1 MTERILGI
9 DLGTTNS
16 LAATV
21 FDDLGPEVISQ
32 AGESPIIP
40 SVLTRSEGHWIVGR
54 EALAGSLQ
62 DPSRTLYSIKRLMGR
77 SLDEISATERAQ
89 VPYHLTAG
97 ARGQVQ
103 VELDHQ
109 SFSPEE
115 LSAEILKAVK
125 RQAETVLGE
134 SVHKA
139 VITVPAYFDD
149 VQRQATRDAARLAGL
164 EVVRILNEPTA
175 AAIAYGLDER
185 KEGKIA
191 VYDLGGGTFDISLL
205 QLSGKIFKVVATNGD
220 TRLGGDDF
228 DQAIVQELSRR
239 IHQGHPSAELTTA
252 SARQVLRQAAEKIKM
267 ELSQSF
273 ETEYLISIP
282 GEPEAFAGAF
292 TTTELNPLLSP
303 VIDRTLQR
311 CQQALAQAGW
321 QAQELDEV
329 VLVGG
334 STVVPE
340 VRHRVQQFFGRPPQV
355 AIDPYKVVAIGAGIQ
370 GHLLAGGRRD
380 FLLLDVIPLALGIE
394 TVGGTFSKLITAN
407 TTVPTEAKELY
418 TTHVD
423 HQTAIE
429 INIYQ
434 GERELVRDCRGLGR
448 FRLRGIPPMKAGLPL
463 VEVTFRVDANGILT
477 VSALE
482 KRSQTTAAIEVVPF
496 HGLTQQE
503 IDALLESSYEHAI
516 EDFNARQLIEFR
528 QTAERVLKGIEEH
541 WKIAEQALGPEACA
555 AIQEQMARV
564 RQLMAGEQPQPLKDA
579 MDQLGNLTRPLADTV
594 MGQAVFRALQEE
606 TAESPAPHEP

>member
-1 MTERILGI
+1 MTERIVGI

-21 FDDLGPEVISQ
+21 FDQVGPEVIAEPGQ
-32 AGESPIIP
+32 TPIIP
-40 SVLTRSEGHWIVGR
+40 SVLTMHEGKWLVGQ
-54 EALAGSLQ
+54 EALIRSLQ
-62 DPSRTLYSIKRLMGR
+62 NPTQTLHSIKRLIGR
-77 SLDEISATERAQ
+77 SFEEIPAEEQAQ
-89 VPYHLTAG
+89 LPYQLRSG
-97 ARGQVQ
+97 ERGQVL
-103 VELDHQ
+103 VCLDEQ
-109 SFSPEE
+109 AFTPQEI
-115 LSAEILKAVK
+115 SAEILKAVK
-125 RQAETVLGE
+125 YRAEVILGE
-134 SVHKA
+134 TLQKA

-164 EVVRILNEPTA
+164 EAVRILNEPTA

-205 QLSGKIFKVVATNGD
+205 QLTGKIFKVVATNGD

-228 DQAIVQELSRR
+228 DQAIVGELTLRIQQEFTD
-239 IHQGHPSAELTTA
+239 AELR
-252 SARQVLRQAAEKIKM
+252 SPLARQVLRQTAETIKIG
-267 ELSQSF
+267 LSQSN
-273 ETEYLISIP
+273 EIEYTISIEDQSWSHQ
-282 GEPEAFAGAF
+282 GSF
-292 TTTELNPLLSP
+292 TTTELQPLLAP
-303 VIDRTLQR
+303 VIQRTLQR
-311 CQQALAQAGW
+311 CQQALDQAGW
-321 QAQELDEV
+321 KVEDLDEV

-340 VRHRVQQFFGRPPQV
+340 VRRQVQQFFGRTPQV
-355 AIDPYKVVAIGAGIQ
+355 AIDPYKVVALGAGIQ

-407 TTVPTEAKELY
+407 TTLPTEAKELY

-423 HQTAIE
+423 NQTAIE

-434 GERELVRDCRGLGR
+434 GERELVRDCRCLGR
-448 FRLRGIPPMKAGLPL
+448 FKLRGIPAMKAGLPL

-482 KRSQTTAAIEVVPF
+482 KRSQTDASIEVIPF

-503 IDALLESSYEHAI
+503 IDDLLEASYEHAI
-516 EDFNARQLIEFR
+516 EDFTARQLIEFR
-528 QTAERVLKGIEEH
+528 QTAERVLQGIEMH
-541 WKIAEQALGPEACA
+541 WTIAEKALAQIDCT
-555 AIQEQMARV
+555 AIRQQMEVV
-564 RQLMAGEQPQPLKDA
+564 RQQMEGQDPQVLKTE
-579 MDQLGNLTRPLADTV
+579 MDRLGDLTRSLADTV
-594 MGQAVFRALQEE
+594 VGQAVLSALQDQE
-606 TAESPAPHEP
+606 TTPV

>member
-1 MTERILGI
+1 MTERIVGI

-21 FDDLGPEVISQ
+21 FDQVGPEVIAEPGQ
-32 AGESPIIP
+32 TPIIP
-40 SVLTRSEGHWIVGR
+40 SVLTMREGKWLVGQ
-54 EALAGSLQ
+54 EALIRSLQ
-62 DPSRTLYSIKRLMGR
+62 NPTQTLHSIKRLIGR
-77 SLDEISATERAQ
+77 SLEEIPAEEQAQ
-89 VPYHLTAG
+89 LPYQLRSG
-97 ARGQVQ
+97 ERGQVL
-103 VELDHQ
+103 VCLDEQ
-109 SFSPEE
+109 AFTPQEI
-115 LSAEILKAVK
+115 SAEILKAVK
-125 RQAETVLGE
+125 YRAEAILGE
-134 SVHKA
+134 TLQKA

-164 EVVRILNEPTA
+164 EAVRILNEPTA

-205 QLSGKIFKVVATNGD
+205 QLTGKIFKVVATNGD

-228 DQAIVQELSRR
+228 DQAIVGELTLRIQQEFTD
-239 IHQGHPSAELTTA
+239 AELR
-252 SARQVLRQAAEKIKM
+252 SPLARQVLRQTAETIKIG
-267 ELSQSF
+267 LSQSN
-273 ETEYLISIP
+273 EIEYTISIEDQSWSHQ
-282 GEPEAFAGAF
+282 GSF
-292 TTTELNPLLSP
+292 TTTELQPLLAP
-303 VIDRTLQR
+303 VIQRTLQR
-311 CQQALAQAGW
+311 CQQALDQAGW
-321 QAQELDEV
+321 KVEDLDEV

-340 VRHRVQQFFGRPPQV
+340 VRRQVQQFFGRTPQV
-355 AIDPYKVVAIGAGIQ
+355 AIDPYKVVALGAGIQ

-407 TTVPTEAKELY
+407 TTLPTEAKELY

-423 HQTAIE
+423 NQTAIE

-434 GERELVRDCRGLGR
+434 GERELVRDCRCLGR
-448 FRLRGIPPMKAGLPL
+448 FKLRGIPAMKAGLPL

-482 KRSQTTAAIEVVPF
+482 KRSQTDASIEVIPF

-503 IDALLESSYEHAI
+503 IDDLLEASYEHAI
-516 EDFNARQLIEFR
+516 EDFTARQLIEFR
-528 QTAERVLKGIEEH
+528 QTAERVLQGIEMH
-541 WKIAEQALGPEACA
+541 WTIAEKALAQIDCT
-555 AIQEQMARV
+555 AIRQQMEVV
-564 RQLMAGEQPQPLKDA
+564 RQQMEGQDPQVLKTE
-579 MDQLGNLTRPLADTV
+579 MDRLGDLTRSLADTV
-594 MGQAVFRALQEE
+594 VGQAVLSALQDQE
-606 TAESPAPHEP
+606 TTPV

>member
-1 MTERILGI
+1 MTERIIGI

-21 FDDLGPEVISQ
+21 FDQAGPEVI
-32 AGESPIIP
+32 AEPGHTPIIP
-40 SVLTRSEGHWIVGR
+40 SVLTMREGKWLVGQ
-54 EALAGSLQ
+54 EALIRSLQ
-62 DPSRTLYSIKRLMGR
+62 NPTQTLHSIKRLMGR
-77 SLDEISATERAQ
+77 SLEEIPAEEQAQ
-89 VPYHLTAG
+89 LPYQLRSG
-97 ARGQVQ
+97 ERGQVL
-103 VELDHQ
+103 VCLDEQ
-109 SFSPEE
+109 AFTPQEI
-115 LSAEILKAVK
+115 SAEILKAVK
-125 RQAETVLGE
+125 YRAEAILGE
-134 SVHKA
+134 TLQKA

-164 EVVRILNEPTA
+164 EAVRILNEPTA

-205 QLSGKIFKVVATNGD
+205 QLTGKIFKVVATNGD

-228 DQAIVQELSRR
+228 DQAIVGELTLRIQQEFTD
-239 IHQGHPSAELTTA
+239 AELR
-252 SARQVLRQAAEKIKM
+252 SPLARQVLRQTAETIKIS
-267 ELSQSF
+267 LSQSN
-273 ETEYLISIP
+273 EIEYTISMKDQSWSHR
-282 GEPEAFAGAF
+282 GSF
-292 TTTELNPLLSP
+292 TTAELQPLLAP
-303 VIDRTLQR
+303 VIQRTLQR
-311 CQQALAQAGW
+311 CQQALDQAGW
-321 QAQELDEV
+321 KVEDLDEV

-340 VRHRVQQFFGRPPQV
+340 VRRQVQQFFGRTPQV
-355 AIDPYKVVAIGAGIQ
+355 AIDPYKVVALGAGIQ

-423 HQTAIE
+423 NQTAIE

-434 GERELVRDCRGLGR
+434 GERELVRDCRCLGR
-448 FRLRGIPPMKAGLPL
+448 FKLRGIPAMKAGLPL

-482 KRSQTTAAIEVVPF
+482 KRSQTDASIEVIPF

-503 IDALLESSYEHAI
+503 IDDLLEASYEHAI
-516 EDFNARQLIEFR
+516 EDFTARQLIEFR
-528 QTAERVLKGIEEH
+528 QTAERVLQGIEMH
-541 WKIAEQALGPEACA
+541 WTIAEKALAQKDRT
-555 AIQEQMARV
+555 AIRQQMEVV
-564 RQLMAGEQPQPLKDA
+564 RQRMEGQDPQVLKTE
-579 MDQLGNLTRPLADTV
+579 MDRLGDLTRSLADTV
-594 MGQAVFRALQEE
+594 MGQAVLSALQEQE
-606 TAESPAPHEP
+606 ATPV

>member
-1 MTERILGI
+1 MTERIVGI

-21 FDDLGPEVISQ
+21 FDQVGPEVIAEPGQ
-32 AGESPIIP
+32 TPIIP
-40 SVLTRSEGHWIVGR
+40 SVLTMHEGKWLVGQ
-54 EALAGSLQ
+54 EALIRSLQ
-62 DPSRTLYSIKRLMGR
+62 NPTQTLHSIKRLIGR
-77 SLDEISATERAQ
+77 SLEEIPAEEQAQ
-89 VPYHLTAG
+89 LPYQLRSG
-97 ARGQVQ
+97 ERGQVL
-103 VELDHQ
+103 VCLDEQ
-109 SFSPEE
+109 AFTPQEI
-115 LSAEILKAVK
+115 SAEILKAVK
-125 RQAETVLGE
+125 HRAEAILGE
-134 SVHKA
+134 TLQKA

-164 EVVRILNEPTA
+164 EAVRILNEPTA

-205 QLSGKIFKVVATNGD
+205 QLTGKIFKVVATNGD

-228 DQAIVQELSRR
+228 DQAIVGELTLRIQQEFTD
-239 IHQGHPSAELTTA
+239 AELR
-252 SARQVLRQAAEKIKM
+252 SPLARQVLRQTAETIKIG
-267 ELSQSF
+267 LSQSN
-273 ETEYLISIP
+273 EIEYTISIEDQSWSHQ
-282 GEPEAFAGAF
+282 GSF
-292 TTTELNPLLSP
+292 TTTKLQPLLAP
-303 VIDRTLQR
+303 VIQRTLQR
-311 CQQALAQAGW
+311 CQQALDQAGW
-321 QAQELDEV
+321 KVEDLDEV

-340 VRHRVQQFFGRPPQV
+340 VRRQVQQFFGRTPQV
-355 AIDPYKVVAIGAGIQ
+355 AIDPYKVVALGAGIQ

-407 TTVPTEAKELY
+407 TTLPTEAKELY

-423 HQTAIE
+423 NQTAIE

-434 GERELVRDCRGLGR
+434 GERELVRDCRCLGR
-448 FRLRGIPPMKAGLPL
+448 FKLRGIPAMKAGLPL

-482 KRSQTTAAIEVVPF
+482 KRSQTDASIEVIPF

-503 IDALLESSYEHAI
+503 IDDLLEASYEHAI
-516 EDFNARQLIEFR
+516 EDFTARQLIEFR
-528 QTAERVLKGIEEH
+528 QTAERVLQGIEMH
-541 WKIAEQALGPEACA
+541 WTIAEKALAQIDCT
-555 AIQEQMARV
+555 AIRQQMEVV
-564 RQLMAGEQPQPLKDA
+564 RQQMEGQDPQVLKTE
-579 MDQLGNLTRPLADTV
+579 MDRLGDLTRSLADTV
-594 MGQAVFRALQEE
+594 VGQAVLSALQDQE
-606 TAESPAPHEP
+606 TTPV

>member
-1 MTERILGI
+1 MTERIIGI

-21 FDDLGPEVISQ
+21 FDQVGPEVIAEPGQ
-32 AGESPIIP
+32 TPIIP
-40 SVLTRSEGHWIVGR
+40 SVLTMREGKWLVGQ
-54 EALAGSLQ
+54 EALIRSLQ
-62 DPSRTLYSIKRLMGR
+62 NPTQTLHSIKRLMGR
-77 SLDEISATERAQ
+77 SLEEIPAEEQAQ
-89 VPYHLTAG
+89 LPYQLRSG
-97 ARGQVQ
+97 ERGQVL
-103 VELDHQ
+103 VCLDEQ
-109 SFSPEE
+109 AFTPQEI
-115 LSAEILKAVK
+115 SAEILKAVK
-125 RQAETVLGE
+125 HRAEAILGE
-134 SVHKA
+134 TLQKA

-164 EVVRILNEPTA
+164 EAVRILNEPTA

-205 QLSGKIFKVVATNGD
+205 QLTGKIFKVVATNGD

-228 DQAIVQELSRR
+228 DQAIVGELTLRIQQEFTD
-239 IHQGHPSAELTTA
+239 AELR
-252 SARQVLRQAAEKIKM
+252 SPLARQVLRQTAETIKIG
-267 ELSQSF
+267 LSQSN
-273 ETEYLISIP
+273 EIKYTISIEDQSWSHQ
-282 GEPEAFAGAF
+282 GSF
-292 TTTELNPLLSP
+292 TTTKLQPLLAP
-303 VIDRTLQR
+303 VIQRTLQR
-311 CQQALAQAGW
+311 CQQALDQAGW
-321 QAQELDEV
+321 KVEDLDEV

-340 VRHRVQQFFGRPPQV
+340 VRRQVQQFFGRTPQV
-355 AIDPYKVVAIGAGIQ
+355 AIDPYKVVALGAGIQ

-423 HQTAIE
+423 NQTAIE

-434 GERELVRDCRGLGR
+434 GERELVRDCRCLGR
-448 FRLRGIPPMKAGLPL
+448 FKLRGIPAMKAGLPL

-482 KRSQTTAAIEVVPF
+482 KRSQTDASIEVIPF

-503 IDALLESSYEHAI
+503 IDDLLEASYEHAI
-516 EDFNARQLIEFR
+516 EDFTARQLIEFR
-528 QTAERVLKGIEEH
+528 QTAERVLQGIEMH
-541 WKIAEQALGPEACA
+541 WTIAVEALAQIDCT
-555 AIQEQMARV
+555 AIRQQMEVV
-564 RQLMAGEQPQPLKDA
+564 RQQMEGQDPQVLKTE
-579 MDQLGNLTRPLADTV
+579 MDRLGDLTRSLADTV
-594 MGQAVFRALQEE
+594 VGQAVLSALQDQE
-606 TAESPAPHEP
+606 TTPV

>member
-1 MTERILGI
+1 MTERIVGI

-21 FDDLGPEVISQ
+21 FDQVGPEVIAEPGQ
-32 AGESPIIP
+32 TPIIP
-40 SVLTRSEGHWIVGR
+40 SVLTMHEGKWLVGQ
-54 EALAGSLQ
+54 EALIRSLQ
-62 DPSRTLYSIKRLMGR
+62 NPTQTLHSIKRLIGR
-77 SLDEISATERAQ
+77 SLEEIPAEEQAQ
-89 VPYHLTAG
+89 LPYQLRSG
-97 ARGQVQ
+97 ERGQVL
-103 VELDHQ
+103 VCLDEQ
-109 SFSPEE
+109 AFTPQEI
-115 LSAEILKAVK
+115 SAEILKAVK
-125 RQAETVLGE
+125 HRAEAILGE
-134 SVHKA
+134 TLQKA

-164 EVVRILNEPTA
+164 EAVRILNEPTA

-205 QLSGKIFKVVATNGD
+205 QLTGKIFKVVATNGD

-228 DQAIVQELSRR
+228 DQAIVGELTLRIQQEFTD
-239 IHQGHPSAELTTA
+239 AELR
-252 SARQVLRQAAEKIKM
+252 SPLARQVLRQTAETIKIS
-267 ELSQSF
+267 LSQSN
-273 ETEYLISIP
+273 EIEYTISIEDQSWSHQ
-282 GEPEAFAGAF
+282 GSF
-292 TTTELNPLLSP
+292 TTTELQPLLAP
-303 VIDRTLQR
+303 VIQRTLQR
-311 CQQALAQAGW
+311 CQQALDQAGW
-321 QAQELDEV
+321 KVEDLDEV

-340 VRHRVQQFFGRPPQV
+340 VRRQVQQFFGRTPQV
-355 AIDPYKVVAIGAGIQ
+355 AIDPYKVVALGAGIQ

-407 TTVPTEAKELY
+407 TTLPTEAKELY

-423 HQTAIE
+423 NQTAIE

-434 GERELVRDCRGLGR
+434 GERELVRDCRCLGR
-448 FRLRGIPPMKAGLPL
+448 FKLRGIPAMKAGLPL

-482 KRSQTTAAIEVVPF
+482 KRSQTDASIEVIPF

-503 IDALLESSYEHAI
+503 IDDLLEASYEHAI
-516 EDFNARQLIEFR
+516 EDFTARQLIEFR
-528 QTAERVLKGIEEH
+528 QTAERVLQGIEMH
-541 WKIAEQALGPEACA
+541 WTIAEKALAQIDCT
-555 AIQEQMARV
+555 AIRQQMEVV
-564 RQLMAGEQPQPLKDA
+564 RQQMEGQDPQVLKTE
-579 MDQLGNLTRPLADTV
+579 MDRLGDLTRSLADTV
-594 MGQAVFRALQEE
+594 VGQAVLSALQDQE
-606 TAESPAPHEP
+606 TTPV

>member
-1 MTERILGI
+1 MTERIVGI

-21 FDDLGPEVISQ
+21 FDQVGPEVIAEPGQ
-32 AGESPIIP
+32 TPIIP
-40 SVLTRSEGHWIVGR
+40 SVLTMHEGKWLVGQ
-54 EALAGSLQ
+54 EALIRSLQ
-62 DPSRTLYSIKRLMGR
+62 NPTQTLHSIKRLIGR
-77 SLDEISATERAQ
+77 SLEEIPAEEQAQ
-89 VPYHLTAG
+89 LPYQLRSG
-97 ARGQVQ
+97 ERGQVL
-103 VELDHQ
+103 VCLDEQ
-109 SFSPEE
+109 AFTPQEI
-115 LSAEILKAVK
+115 SAEILKAVK
-125 RQAETVLGE
+125 YRAEVILGE
-134 SVHKA
+134 TLQKA

-164 EVVRILNEPTA
+164 EAVRILNEPTA

-205 QLSGKIFKVVATNGD
+205 QLTGKIFKVVATNGD

-228 DQAIVQELSRR
+228 DQAIVGELTLRIQQEFTD
-239 IHQGHPSAELTTA
+239 AELR
-252 SARQVLRQAAEKIKM
+252 SPLARQVLRQTAETIKIG
-267 ELSQSF
+267 LSQSN
-273 ETEYLISIP
+273 EIEYTISIEDQSWSHQ
-282 GEPEAFAGAF
+282 GSF
-292 TTTELNPLLSP
+292 TTTELQPLLAP
-303 VIDRTLQR
+303 VIQRTLQR
-311 CQQALAQAGW
+311 CQQALDQAGW
-321 QAQELDEV
+321 KVEDLDEV

-340 VRHRVQQFFGRPPQV
+340 VRRQVQQFFGRTPQV
-355 AIDPYKVVAIGAGIQ
+355 AIDPYKVVALGAGIQ

-423 HQTAIE
+423 NQTAIE

-434 GERELVRDCRGLGR
+434 GERELVRDCRCLGR
-448 FRLRGIPPMKAGLPL
+448 FKLRGIPAMKAGLPL

-482 KRSQTTAAIEVVPF
+482 KRSQTDASIEVIPF

-503 IDALLESSYEHAI
+503 IDDLLEASYEHAI
-516 EDFNARQLIEFR
+516 EDFTARQLIEFR
-528 QTAERVLKGIEEH
+528 QTAERVLQGIEMH
-541 WKIAEQALGPEACA
+541 WTIAEKALAQIDCT
-555 AIQEQMARV
+555 AIRQQMEVV
-564 RQLMAGEQPQPLKDA
+564 RQQMEGQDPQVLKTE
-579 MDQLGNLTRPLADTV
+579 MDRLGDLTRSLADTV
-594 MGQAVFRALQEE
+594 VGQAVLSALQDQE
-606 TAESPAPHEP
+606 TTPV

>member
-1 MTERILGI
+1 MTERIIGI

-21 FDDLGPEVISQ
+21 FDQVGPEVITEPGQ
-32 AGESPIIP
+32 TPIIP
-40 SVLTRSEGHWIVGR
+40 SVLTMREGKWLVGQ
-54 EALAGSLQ
+54 EALIRSLQ
-62 DPSRTLYSIKRLMGR
+62 NPTQTLHSIKRLMGR
-77 SLDEISATERAQ
+77 SLEEIPAEEQAQ
-89 VPYHLTAG
+89 LPYQLRSG
-97 ARGQVQ
+97 ERGQVL
-103 VELDHQ
+103 VCLDEQ
-109 SFSPEE
+109 AFTPQEI
-115 LSAEILKAVK
+115 SAEILKAVK
-125 RQAETVLGE
+125 HRAEAILGE
-134 SVHKA
+134 TLQKA

-164 EVVRILNEPTA
+164 EAVRILNEPTA

-185 KEGKIA
+185 KDGKIA

-205 QLSGKIFKVVATNGD
+205 QLTGKIFKVVATNGD

-228 DQAIVQELSRR
+228 DQAIVGELTLR
-239 IHQGHPSAELTTA
+239 IQHEFSDAELR
-252 SARQVLRQAAEKIKM
+252 SPLARQVLRQTAETIKIG
-267 ELSQSF
+267 LSQSN
-273 ETEYLISIP
+273 EIEYTISIEDQSWSHQ
-282 GEPEAFAGAF
+282 GSF
-292 TTTELNPLLSP
+292 TTTELQPLLAP
-303 VIDRTLQR
+303 VIQRTLQR
-311 CQQALAQAGW
+311 CQQALDQAGW
-321 QAQELDEV
+321 KIEDLDEV

-340 VRHRVQQFFGRPPQV
+340 VRRQVQQFFGRAPQV
-355 AIDPYKVVAIGAGIQ
+355 AIDPYKVVALGAGIQ

-423 HQTAIE
+423 NQTAIE

-434 GERELVRDCRGLGR
+434 GERELVRDCRCLGR
-448 FRLRGIPPMKAGLPL
+448 FKLRGIPAMKAGLPL

-482 KRSQTTAAIEVVPF
+482 KRSQTDASIEVIPF

-503 IDALLESSYEHAI
+503 IDDLLEASYEHAI
-516 EDFNARQLIEFR
+516 EDFTARQLIEFR
-528 QTAERVLKGIEEH
+528 QTAERVLQGIEMH
-541 WKIAEQALGPEACA
+541 WTIAEKALAQKDCT
-555 AIQEQMARV
+555 AIRQQMEVV
-564 RQLMAGEQPQPLKDA
+564 RQRMEGQDPQVLKSE
-579 MDQLGNLTRPLADTV
+579 MDRLGDLTRSLADTV
-594 MGQAVFRALQEE
+594 MGQAVLSALQEQE
-606 TAESPAPHEP
+606 TTPV

>member
-1 MTERILGI
+1 MTERIIGI

-21 FDDLGPEVISQ
+21 FDQAGPEVIAEPGQ
-32 AGESPIIP
+32 TPIIP
-40 SVLTRSEGHWIVGR
+40 SVLTMREGKWLVGQ
-54 EALAGSLQ
+54 EALIRSLQ
-62 DPSRTLYSIKRLMGR
+62 NPTQTLHSIKRLMGR
-77 SLDEISATERAQ
+77 SLEEIPAEEQAQ
-89 VPYHLTAG
+89 LPYQLRSG
-97 ARGQVQ
+97 ERGQVL
-103 VELDHQ
+103 VCLDEQ
-109 SFSPEE
+109 AFTPQEI
-115 LSAEILKAVK
+115 SAEILKAVK
-125 RQAETVLGE
+125 HRAEAILGE
-134 SVHKA
+134 TLQKA

-164 EVVRILNEPTA
+164 EAVRILNEPTA

-205 QLSGKIFKVVATNGD
+205 QLTGKIFKVVATNGD

-228 DQAIVQELSRR
+228 DQAIVGELTLRIQQEFTD
-239 IHQGHPSAELTTA
+239 AELR
-252 SARQVLRQAAEKIKM
+252 SPLARQVLRQTAETIKIG
-267 ELSQSF
+267 LSQSN
-273 ETEYLISIP
+273 EIEYTISIKDQSWSHQ
-282 GEPEAFAGAF
+282 GSF
-292 TTTELNPLLSP
+292 TTTKLQPLLAP
-303 VIDRTLQR
+303 VIQRTLQR
-311 CQQALAQAGW
+311 CQQALDQAGW
-321 QAQELDEV
+321 KVEDLDEV

-340 VRHRVQQFFGRPPQV
+340 VRRQVQQFFGRTPQV
-355 AIDPYKVVAIGAGIQ
+355 AIDPYKVVALGAGIQ

-423 HQTAIE
+423 NQTAIE

-434 GERELVRDCRGLGR
+434 GERELVRDCRCLGR
-448 FRLRGIPPMKAGLPL
+448 FKLRGIPAMKAGLPL

-482 KRSQTTAAIEVVPF
+482 KRSQTDASIEVIPF

-503 IDALLESSYEHAI
+503 IDDLLEASYEHAI
-516 EDFNARQLIEFR
+516 EDFTARQLIEFR
-528 QTAERVLKGIEEH
+528 QTAERVLQGIEMY
-541 WKIAEQALGPEACA
+541 WTVAEKALPPTDCT
-555 AIQEQMARV
+555 AIRQQMEVV
-564 RQLMAGEQPQPLKDA
+564 RQRMEGQDPQVLKSE
-579 MDQLGNLTRPLADTV
+579 MDRLGDLTRSLADTV
-594 MGQAVFRALQEE
+594 MGQAVLSALQEQE
-606 TAESPAPHEP
+606 TTPV

>member
-1 MTERILGI
+1 MTERIIGI

-21 FDDLGPEVISQ
+21 FDQAGPEVIAEPGQ
-32 AGESPIIP
+32 TPIIP
-40 SVLTRSEGHWIVGR
+40 SVLTMREGKWLVGQ
-54 EALAGSLQ
+54 EALIRSLQ
-62 DPSRTLYSIKRLMGR
+62 NPTQTLHSIKRLMGR
-77 SLDEISATERAQ
+77 SLEEIPAEEQAQ
-89 VPYHLTAG
+89 LPYQLRSG
-97 ARGQVQ
+97 ERGQVL
-103 VELDHQ
+103 VCLDEQ
-109 SFSPEE
+109 AFTPQEI
-115 LSAEILKAVK
+115 SAEILKAVK
-125 RQAETVLGE
+125 HRAEAILGE
-134 SVHKA
+134 TLQKA

-164 EVVRILNEPTA
+164 EAVRILNEPTA

-205 QLSGKIFKVVATNGD
+205 QLTGKIFKVVATNGD

-228 DQAIVQELSRR
+228 DQAIVDELTLRIQQEFTD
-239 IHQGHPSAELTTA
+239 AELR
-252 SARQVLRQAAEKIKM
+252 SPLARQVLRQTAETIKIG
-267 ELSQSF
+267 LSQSN
-273 ETEYLISIP
+273 EIEYTISIEDQSWSHQ
-282 GEPEAFAGAF
+282 GSF
-292 TTTELNPLLSP
+292 TTTKLQPLLAP
-303 VIDRTLQR
+303 VIQRTLQR
-311 CQQALAQAGW
+311 CQQALDQAGW
-321 QAQELDEV
+321 KVEDLDEV

-340 VRHRVQQFFGRPPQV
+340 VRRQVQQFFGRTPQV
-355 AIDPYKVVAIGAGIQ
+355 AIDPYKVVALGAGIQ

-423 HQTAIE
+423 NQTAIE

-434 GERELVRDCRGLGR
+434 GERELVRDCRCLGR
-448 FRLRGIPPMKAGLPL
+448 FKLRGIPAMKAGLPL

-482 KRSQTTAAIEVVPF
+482 KRSQTDASIEVIPF

-503 IDALLESSYEHAI
+503 IDDLLEASYEHAI
-516 EDFNARQLIEFR
+516 EDFTARQLIEFR
-528 QTAERVLKGIEEH
+528 QTAERVLQGIEMH
-541 WKIAEQALGPEACA
+541 WTIAEKALAQKDRT
-555 AIQEQMARV
+555 AIRQQMEVV
-564 RQLMAGEQPQPLKDA
+564 RQRMEGQDPQVLKSE
-579 MDQLGNLTRPLADTV
+579 MDRLGDLTRSLADTV
-594 MGQAVFRALQEE
+594 MGQAVLSALQEQE
-606 TAESPAPHEP
+606 ATPV

>member
-1 MTERILGI
+1 MTERIIGI

-21 FDDLGPEVISQ
+21 FDQAGPEVIAEPGQ
-32 AGESPIIP
+32 TPIIP
-40 SVLTRSEGHWIVGR
+40 SVLTMREGKWLVGQ
-54 EALAGSLQ
+54 EALIRSLQ
-62 DPSRTLYSIKRLMGR
+62 NPTQTLHSIKRLMGR
-77 SLDEISATERAQ
+77 SLEEIPAEEQAQ
-89 VPYHLTAG
+89 LPYQLRSG
-97 ARGQVQ
+97 ERGQVL
-103 VELDHQ
+103 VCLDEQ
-109 SFSPEE
+109 AFTPQEI
-115 LSAEILKAVK
+115 SAEILKAVK
-125 RQAETVLGE
+125 HRAEAILGE
-134 SVHKA
+134 TLQKA

-164 EVVRILNEPTA
+164 EAVRILNEPTA

-205 QLSGKIFKVVATNGD
+205 QLTGKIFKVVATNGD

-228 DQAIVQELSRR
+228 DQAIVGELTLRIQQEFTD
-239 IHQGHPSAELTTA
+239 AELR
-252 SARQVLRQAAEKIKM
+252 SPLARQVLRQTAETIKIG
-267 ELSQSF
+267 LSQSN
-273 ETEYLISIP
+273 EIEYTISIKDQSWSHQ
-282 GEPEAFAGAF
+282 GSF
-292 TTTELNPLLSP
+292 TTTKLQPLLAP
-303 VIDRTLQR
+303 VIQRTLQR
-311 CQQALAQAGW
+311 CQQALDQAGW
-321 QAQELDEV
+321 KVKDLDEV

-340 VRHRVQQFFGRPPQV
+340 VRRQVQQFFGRAPQV
-355 AIDPYKVVAIGAGIQ
+355 AIDPYKVVALGAGIQ

-423 HQTAIE
+423 NQTAIE

-434 GERELVRDCRGLGR
+434 GERELVRDCRCLGR
-448 FRLRGIPPMKAGLPL
+448 FKLRGIPAMKAGLPL

-482 KRSQTTAAIEVVPF
+482 KRSQTDASIEVIPF

-503 IDALLESSYEHAI
+503 IDDLLEASYEHAI
-516 EDFNARQLIEFR
+516 EDFTARQLIEFR
-528 QTAERVLKGIEEH
+528 QTAERVLQGIEMH
-541 WKIAEQALGPEACA
+541 WAIAEKALPPTDCT
-555 AIQEQMARV
+555 AIRQQMEVV
-564 RQLMAGEQPQPLKDA
+564 RQQMEGQDPQVLKSE
-579 MDQLGNLTRPLADTV
+579 MDRLGDLTRSLADTV
-594 MGQAVFRALQEE
+594 MGQAVLSALQDQE
-606 TAESPAPHEP
+606 TTPV

>member
-1 MTERILGI
+1 MTERIVGI

-21 FDDLGPEVISQ
+21 FDQVGPEVIAEPGQ
-32 AGESPIIP
+32 TPIIP
-40 SVLTRSEGHWIVGR
+40 SVLTMHEGKWLVGQ
-54 EALAGSLQ
+54 EALIRSLQ
-62 DPSRTLYSIKRLMGR
+62 NPTQTLHSIKRLIGR
-77 SLDEISATERAQ
+77 SLEEIPAEEQAQ
-89 VPYHLTAG
+89 LPYQLRSG
-97 ARGQVQ
+97 ERGQVL
-103 VELDHQ
+103 VCLDEQ
-109 SFSPEE
+109 AFTPQEI
-115 LSAEILKAVK
+115 SAEILKAVK
-125 RQAETVLGE
+125 HRAEAILGE
-134 SVHKA
+134 TLQKA

-164 EVVRILNEPTA
+164 EAVRILNEPTA

-205 QLSGKIFKVVATNGD
+205 QLTGKIFKVVATNGD

-228 DQAIVQELSRR
+228 DQAIVGELTLRIQQEFTD
-239 IHQGHPSAELTTA
+239 AELR
-252 SARQVLRQAAEKIKM
+252 SPLARQVLRQTAETIKIS
-267 ELSQSF
+267 LSQSN
-273 ETEYLISIP
+273 EIEYTVSMKDQSWSHQ
-282 GEPEAFAGAF
+282 GSF
-292 TTTELNPLLSP
+292 TTTELQPLLAP
-303 VIDRTLQR
+303 VIQRTLQR
-311 CQQALAQAGW
+311 CQQALDQAGW
-321 QAQELDEV
+321 KVEDLDEV

-340 VRHRVQQFFGRPPQV
+340 VRRQVQQFFGRTPQV
-355 AIDPYKVVAIGAGIQ
+355 AIDPYKVVALGAGIQ

-407 TTVPTEAKELY
+407 TTLPTEAKELY

-423 HQTAIE
+423 NQTAIE

-434 GERELVRDCRGLGR
+434 GERELVRDCRCLGR
-448 FRLRGIPPMKAGLPL
+448 FKLRGIPAMKAGLPL

-482 KRSQTTAAIEVVPF
+482 KRSQTDASIEVIPF

-503 IDALLESSYEHAI
+503 IDDLLEASYEHAI
-516 EDFNARQLIEFR
+516 EDFTARQLIEFR
-528 QTAERVLKGIEEH
+528 QTAERVLQGIEMH
-541 WKIAEQALGPEACA
+541 WTIAEKALAQIDCT
-555 AIQEQMARV
+555 AIRQQMEVV
-564 RQLMAGEQPQPLKDA
+564 RQQMEGQDPQVLKTE
-579 MDQLGNLTRPLADTV
+579 MDRLGDLTRSLADTV
-594 MGQAVFRALQEE
+594 VGQAVLSALQDQE
-606 TAESPAPHEP
+606 TTPV

>member
-1 MTERILGI
+1 MTERIIGI

-21 FDDLGPEVISQ
+21 FDQVGPEVIAEPGQ
-32 AGESPIIP
+32 TPIIP
-40 SVLTRSEGHWIVGR
+40 SVLTMREGKWLVGQ
-54 EALAGSLQ
+54 EALIRSLQ
-62 DPSRTLYSIKRLMGR
+62 NPTQTLHSIKRLMGR
-77 SLDEISATERAQ
+77 SLEEIPAEEQAQ
-89 VPYHLTAG
+89 LPYQLRSG
-97 ARGQVQ
+97 ERGQVL
-103 VELDHQ
+103 VCLDEQ
-109 SFSPEE
+109 AFTPQEI
-115 LSAEILKAVK
+115 SAEILKAVK
-125 RQAETVLGE
+125 HRAEAILGE
-134 SVHKA
+134 TLQKA

-164 EVVRILNEPTA
+164 EAVRILNEPTA

-205 QLSGKIFKVVATNGD
+205 QLTGKIFKVVATNGD

-228 DQAIVQELSRR
+228 DQAIVGELTLRIQQEFTD
-239 IHQGHPSAELTTA
+239 AELR
-252 SARQVLRQAAEKIKM
+252 SPLARQVLRQTAETIKIS
-267 ELSQSF
+267 LSQSN
-273 ETEYLISIP
+273 EIEYTISIEDQSWSHQ
-282 GEPEAFAGAF
+282 GSF
-292 TTTELNPLLSP
+292 TTTELQPLLAP
-303 VIDRTLQR
+303 VIQRTLQR
-311 CQQALAQAGW
+311 CQQALDQAGW
-321 QAQELDEV
+321 KVEDLDEV

-340 VRHRVQQFFGRPPQV
+340 VRRQVQQFFGRAPQV
-355 AIDPYKVVAIGAGIQ
+355 AIDPYKVVALGAGIQ

-423 HQTAIE
+423 NQTAIE

-434 GERELVRDCRGLGR
+434 GERELVRDCRCLGR
-448 FRLRGIPPMKAGLPL
+448 FKLRGIPAMKAGLPL

-482 KRSQTTAAIEVVPF
+482 KRSQTDASIEVIPF

-503 IDALLESSYEHAI
+503 IDDLLEASYEHAI
-516 EDFNARQLIEFR
+516 EDFTARQLIEFR
-528 QTAERVLKGIEEH
+528 QTAERVLQGIEMH
-541 WKIAEQALGPEACA
+541 WTIAEKALAQIDCT
-555 AIQEQMARV
+555 AIRQQMEVV
-564 RQLMAGEQPQPLKDA
+564 RQQMEGQDPQVLKTE
-579 MDQLGNLTRPLADTV
+579 MDRLGDLTRSLADTV
-594 MGQAVFRALQEE
+594 MGQAVLSALQEQE
-606 TAESPAPHEP
+606 ATPV

>member
-1 MTERILGI
+1 MTERIIGI

-21 FDDLGPEVISQ
+21 FDQVGPEVITEPGQ
-32 AGESPIIP
+32 TPIIP
-40 SVLTRSEGHWIVGR
+40 SVLTMREGKWLVGQ
-54 EALAGSLQ
+54 EALIRSLQ
-62 DPSRTLYSIKRLMGR
+62 NPTQTLYSIKRLMGR
-77 SLDEISATERAQ
+77 SLEEIPVEEQAQ
-89 VPYHLTAG
+89 LPYQLRSG
-97 ARGQVQ
+97 ERGQVL
-103 VELDHQ
+103 VCLDEQ
-109 SFSPEE
+109 AFTPQEI
-115 LSAEILKAVK
+115 SAEILKAVK
-125 RQAETVLGE
+125 YRAEAILGE
-134 SVHKA
+134 NLQKA

-164 EVVRILNEPTA
+164 EAVRILNEPTA

-185 KEGKIA
+185 KDGKIA

-205 QLSGKIFKVVATNGD
+205 QLTGKIFKVIATNGD

-228 DQAIVQELSRR
+228 DQAIVGELTLRILQEFTD
-239 IHQGHPSAELTTA
+239 AELH
-252 SARQVLRQAAEKIKM
+252 SPLARQILRQTAETIKIS
-267 ELSQSF
+267 LSQSN
-273 ETEYLISIP
+273 EIEYAISIEDQSWSHQ
-282 GEPEAFAGAF
+282 GSF
-292 TTTELNPLLSP
+292 TTIELKPLLAP
-303 VIDRTLQR
+303 VIQRTLQR
-311 CQQALAQAGW
+311 CQQALDQAGW
-321 QAQELDEV
+321 KVEGLDEV

-340 VRHRVQQFFGRPPQV
+340 VRRQVQQFFGRAPQV
-355 AIDPYKVVAIGAGIQ
+355 AIDPYKVVALGAGIQ

-423 HQTAIE
+423 NQTAIE

-434 GERELVRDCRGLGR
+434 GERELVHDCRCLGC
-448 FRLRGIPPMKAGLPL
+448 FKLRGIPAMKAGLPL

-482 KRSQTTAAIEVVPF
+482 KRSQTDASIEVIPF

-503 IDALLESSYEHAI
+503 IDDLLEASYDHAV
-516 EDFNARQLIEFR
+516 EDFTARQLIEFR
-528 QTAERVLKGIEEH
+528 QTAERVLQGIEMH
-541 WKIAEQALGPEACA
+541 WTIAEKALAQTDCT
-555 AIQEQMARV
+555 AIRQQMEVV
-564 RQLMAGEQPQPLKDA
+564 RQRMEGQDPQVLKSE
-579 MDQLGNLTRPLADTV
+579 MDRLGDLTRSLADTV
-594 MGQAVFRALQEE
+594 MGQAVLSALQEKE
-606 TAESPAPHEP
+606 TTPV

>member
-1 MTERILGI
+1 MTERIIGI

-21 FDDLGPEVISQ
+21 FDQVGPEVIAEPGQ
-32 AGESPIIP
+32 TPIIP
-40 SVLTRSEGHWIVGR
+40 SVLTMREGKWLVGQ
-54 EALAGSLQ
+54 EALIRSLQ
-62 DPSRTLYSIKRLMGR
+62 NPTQTLHSIKRLIGR
-77 SLDEISATERAQ
+77 SLEEIPAEEQAQ
-89 VPYHLTAG
+89 LPYQLRSG
-97 ARGQVQ
+97 ERGQVL
-103 VELDHQ
+103 VCLDEQ
-109 SFSPEE
+109 AFTPQEI
-115 LSAEILKAVK
+115 SAEILKAVK
-125 RQAETVLGE
+125 YRAEAILGE
-134 SVHKA
+134 TLQKA

-164 EVVRILNEPTA
+164 EAVRILNEPTA

-205 QLSGKIFKVVATNGD
+205 QLTGKIFKVVATNGD

-228 DQAIVQELSRR
+228 DQAIVGELTLRIQQEFTD
-239 IHQGHPSAELTTA
+239 AELR
-252 SARQVLRQAAEKIKM
+252 SPLARQVLRQTAETIKIG
-267 ELSQSF
+267 LSQSN
-273 ETEYLISIP
+273 EIEYTISIEDQSWSHQ
-282 GEPEAFAGAF
+282 GSF
-292 TTTELNPLLSP
+292 TTTELQPLLAP
-303 VIDRTLQR
+303 VIQRTLQR
-311 CQQALAQAGW
+311 CQQALDQAGW
-321 QAQELDEV
+321 KVEDLDEV

-340 VRHRVQQFFGRPPQV
+340 VRRQVQQFFGRTPQV
-355 AIDPYKVVAIGAGIQ
+355 AIDPYKVVALGAGIQ

-423 HQTAIE
+423 NQTAIE

-434 GERELVRDCRGLGR
+434 GERELVRDCRCLGR
-448 FRLRGIPPMKAGLPL
+448 FKLRGIPAMKAGLPL

-482 KRSQTTAAIEVVPF
+482 KRSQTDASIEVIPF

-503 IDALLESSYEHAI
+503 IDDLLEASYEHAI
-516 EDFNARQLIEFR
+516 EDFTARQLIEFR
-528 QTAERVLKGIEEH
+528 QTAERVLQGIEMH
-541 WKIAEQALGPEACA
+541 WTIAEKALAQIDCT
-555 AIQEQMARV
+555 AIRQQMEVV
-564 RQLMAGEQPQPLKDA
+564 RQQMEGQDPQVLKTE
-579 MDQLGNLTRPLADTV
+579 MDRLGDLTRSLADTV
-594 MGQAVFRALQEE
+594 VGQAVLSALQDQE
-606 TAESPAPHEP
+606 TTPV

>member
-1 MTERILGI
+1 MTERIIGI

-21 FDDLGPEVISQ
+21 FDQAGPEVIAEPGQ
-32 AGESPIIP
+32 TPIIP
-40 SVLTRSEGHWIVGR
+40 SVLTMREGKWLVGQ
-54 EALAGSLQ
+54 EALIRSLQ
-62 DPSRTLYSIKRLMGR
+62 NPTQTLHSIKRLIGR
-77 SLDEISATERAQ
+77 SLEEIPAEEQAQ
-89 VPYHLTAG
+89 LPYQLRSG
-97 ARGQVQ
+97 ERGQVL
-103 VELDHQ
+103 VCLDEQ
-109 SFSPEE
+109 AFTPQEI
-115 LSAEILKAVK
+115 SAEILKAVK
-125 RQAETVLGE
+125 YRAEAILGE
-134 SVHKA
+134 TLQKA

-164 EVVRILNEPTA
+164 EAVRILNEPTA

-205 QLSGKIFKVVATNGD
+205 QLTGKIFKVVATNGD

-228 DQAIVQELSRR
+228 DQAIVGELTLRIQQEFTD
-239 IHQGHPSAELTTA
+239 AELR
-252 SARQVLRQAAEKIKM
+252 SPLARQVLRQTAETIKIG
-267 ELSQSF
+267 LSQSN
-273 ETEYLISIP
+273 EIEYTISIEDQSWSHQ
-282 GEPEAFAGAF
+282 GSF
-292 TTTELNPLLSP
+292 TTTELQPLLAP
-303 VIDRTLQR
+303 VIQRTLQR
-311 CQQALAQAGW
+311 CQQALDQAGW
-321 QAQELDEV
+321 KVEDLDEV

-340 VRHRVQQFFGRPPQV
+340 VRRQVQQFFGRTPQV
-355 AIDPYKVVAIGAGIQ
+355 AIDPYKVVALGAGIQ

-407 TTVPTEAKELY
+407 TTLPTEAKELY

-423 HQTAIE
+423 NQTAIE

-434 GERELVRDCRGLGR
+434 GERELVRDCRCLGR
-448 FRLRGIPPMKAGLPL
+448 FKLRGIPAMKAGLPL

-482 KRSQTTAAIEVVPF
+482 KRSQTDASIEVIPF

-503 IDALLESSYEHAI
+503 IDDLLEASYEHAI
-516 EDFNARQLIEFR
+516 EDFTARQLIEFR
-528 QTAERVLKGIEEH
+528 QTAERVLQGIEMH
-541 WKIAEQALGPEACA
+541 WTIAEKALAQIDCT
-555 AIQEQMARV
+555 AIRQQMEVV
-564 RQLMAGEQPQPLKDA
+564 RQQMEGQDPQVLKTE
-579 MDQLGNLTRPLADTV
+579 MDRLGDLTRSLADTV
-594 MGQAVFRALQEE
+594 VGQAVLSALQDQE
-606 TAESPAPHEP
+606 TTPV

>member
-1 MTERILGI
+1 MTERIVGI

-21 FDDLGPEVISQ
+21 FDQVGPEVIAEPGQ
-32 AGESPIIP
+32 TPIIP
-40 SVLTRSEGHWIVGR
+40 SVLTMHEGKWLVGQ
-54 EALAGSLQ
+54 EALIRSLQ
-62 DPSRTLYSIKRLMGR
+62 NPTQTLHSIKRLIGR
-77 SLDEISATERAQ
+77 SLEEIPAEEQAQ
-89 VPYHLTAG
+89 LPYQLRSG
-97 ARGQVQ
+97 ERGQVL
-103 VELDHQ
+103 VCLDEQ
-109 SFSPEE
+109 AFTPQEI
-115 LSAEILKAVK
+115 SAEILKAVK
-125 RQAETVLGE
+125 YRAEAILGE
-134 SVHKA
+134 TLQKA

-164 EVVRILNEPTA
+164 EAVRILNEPTA

-205 QLSGKIFKVVATNGD
+205 QLTGKIFKVVATNGD

-228 DQAIVQELSRR
+228 DQAIVGELTLRIQQEFTD
-239 IHQGHPSAELTTA
+239 AELR
-252 SARQVLRQAAEKIKM
+252 SPLARQVLRQTAETIKIG
-267 ELSQSF
+267 LSQSN
-273 ETEYLISIP
+273 EIEYTISIEDQSWSHQ
-282 GEPEAFAGAF
+282 GSF
-292 TTTELNPLLSP
+292 TTTELQPLLAP
-303 VIDRTLQR
+303 VIQRTLQR
-311 CQQALAQAGW
+311 CQQALDQAGW
-321 QAQELDEV
+321 KVEDLDEV

-340 VRHRVQQFFGRPPQV
+340 VRRQVQQFFGRTPQV
-355 AIDPYKVVAIGAGIQ
+355 AIDPYKVVALGAGIQ

-407 TTVPTEAKELY
+407 TTLPTEAKELY

-423 HQTAIE
+423 NQTAIE

-434 GERELVRDCRGLGR
+434 GERELVRDCRCLGR
-448 FRLRGIPPMKAGLPL
+448 FKLRGIPAMKAGLPL

-482 KRSQTTAAIEVVPF
+482 KRSQTDASIEVIPF

-503 IDALLESSYEHAI
+503 IDDLLEASYEHAI
-516 EDFNARQLIEFR
+516 EDFTARQLIEFR
-528 QTAERVLKGIEEH
+528 QTAERVLQGIEMH
-541 WKIAEQALGPEACA
+541 WTIAEKALAQIDCT
-555 AIQEQMARV
+555 AIRQQMEVV
-564 RQLMAGEQPQPLKDA
+564 RQQMEGQDPQVLKTE
-579 MDQLGNLTRPLADTV
+579 MDRLGDLTRSLADTV
-594 MGQAVFRALQEE
+594 VGQAVLSALQDQE
-606 TAESPAPHEP
+606 TTPV

>member
-1 MTERILGI
+1 MTERIVGI

-21 FDDLGPEVISQ
+21 FDQVGPEVIAEPGQ
-32 AGESPIIP
+32 TPIIP
-40 SVLTRSEGHWIVGR
+40 SVLTMHEGKWLVGQ
-54 EALAGSLQ
+54 EALIRSLQ
-62 DPSRTLYSIKRLMGR
+62 NPTQTLHSIKRLIGR
-77 SLDEISATERAQ
+77 SLEEIPAEEQAQ
-89 VPYHLTAG
+89 LPYQLRSG
-97 ARGQVQ
+97 ERGQVL
-103 VELDHQ
+103 VCLDEQ
-109 SFSPEE
+109 AFTPQEI
-115 LSAEILKAVK
+115 SAEILKAVK
-125 RQAETVLGE
+125 YRAEVILGE
-134 SVHKA
+134 TLQKA

-164 EVVRILNEPTA
+164 EAVRILNEPTA

-205 QLSGKIFKVVATNGD
+205 QLTGKIFKVVATNGD

-228 DQAIVQELSRR
+228 DQAIVGELTLRIQQEFTD
-239 IHQGHPSAELTTA
+239 AELR
-252 SARQVLRQAAEKIKM
+252 SPLARQVLRQTAETIKIG
-267 ELSQSF
+267 LSQSN
-273 ETEYLISIP
+273 EIEYTISIEDQSWSHQ
-282 GEPEAFAGAF
+282 GSF
-292 TTTELNPLLSP
+292 TTTELQPLLAP
-303 VIDRTLQR
+303 VIQRTRQR
-311 CQQALAQAGW
+311 CQQALDQAGW
-321 QAQELDEV
+321 KVEDLDEV

-340 VRHRVQQFFGRPPQV
+340 VRRQVQQFFGRTPQV
-355 AIDPYKVVAIGAGIQ
+355 AIDPYKVVALGAGIQ

-407 TTVPTEAKELY
+407 TTLPTEAKELY

-423 HQTAIE
+423 NQTAIE

-434 GERELVRDCRGLGR
+434 GERELVRDCRCLGR
-448 FRLRGIPPMKAGLPL
+448 FKLRGIPAMKAGLPL

-482 KRSQTTAAIEVVPF
+482 KRSQTDASIEVIPF

-503 IDALLESSYEHAI
+503 IDDLLEASYEHAI
-516 EDFNARQLIEFR
+516 EDFTARQLIEFR
-528 QTAERVLKGIEEH
+528 QTAERVLQGIEMH
-541 WKIAEQALGPEACA
+541 WTIAEKALAQIDCT
-555 AIQEQMARV
+555 AIRQQMEVV
-564 RQLMAGEQPQPLKDA
+564 RQQMEGQDPQVLKTE
-579 MDQLGNLTRPLADTV
+579 MDRLGDLTRSLADTV
-594 MGQAVFRALQEE
+594 VGQAVLSALQDQE
-606 TAESPAPHEP
+606 TTPV

>member
-1 MTERILGI
+1 MTERIIGI

-21 FDDLGPEVISQ
+21 FDQVGPEVIAEPGQ
-32 AGESPIIP
+32 TPIIP
-40 SVLTRSEGHWIVGR
+40 SVLTMREGKWLVGQ
-54 EALAGSLQ
+54 EALIRSLQ
-62 DPSRTLYSIKRLMGR
+62 NPTQTLHSIKRLIGR
-77 SLDEISATERAQ
+77 SLEEIPAEEQAQ
-89 VPYHLTAG
+89 LPYQLRSG
-97 ARGQVQ
+97 ERGQVL
-103 VELDHQ
+103 VCLDEQ
-109 SFSPEE
+109 AFTPQEI
-115 LSAEILKAVK
+115 SAEILKAVK
-125 RQAETVLGE
+125 HRAEAILGE
-134 SVHKA
+134 TLQKA

-164 EVVRILNEPTA
+164 EAVRILNEPTA

-205 QLSGKIFKVVATNGD
+205 QLTGKIFKVVATNGD

-228 DQAIVQELSRR
+228 DQAIVGELTLRIQQEFTD
-239 IHQGHPSAELTTA
+239 AELR
-252 SARQVLRQAAEKIKM
+252 SPLARQVLRQTAETIKIG
-267 ELSQSF
+267 LSQSN
-273 ETEYLISIP
+273 EIEYTISIEDQSWSHQ
-282 GEPEAFAGAF
+282 GSF
-292 TTTELNPLLSP
+292 TTTELQPLLAP
-303 VIDRTLQR
+303 VIQRTLQR
-311 CQQALAQAGW
+311 CQQALDQAGW
-321 QAQELDEV
+321 KVEDLDEV

-340 VRHRVQQFFGRPPQV
+340 VRRQVQQFFGRTPQV
-355 AIDPYKVVAIGAGIQ
+355 AIDPYKVVALGAGIQ

-423 HQTAIE
+423 NQTAIE

-434 GERELVRDCRGLGR
+434 GERELVRDCRCLGR
-448 FRLRGIPPMKAGLPL
+448 FKLRGIPAMKAGLPL
-463 VEVTFRVDANGILT
+463 VEVTFQVDANGILT

-482 KRSQTTAAIEVVPF
+482 KRSQTDASIEVIPF

-503 IDALLESSYEHAI
+503 IDDLLEASYEHAI
-516 EDFNARQLIEFR
+516 EDFTARQLIEFR
-528 QTAERVLKGIEEH
+528 QTAERVLQGIEMH
-541 WKIAEQALGPEACA
+541 WTIAEKALAQIDCT
-555 AIQEQMARV
+555 AIRQQMEVV
-564 RQLMAGEQPQPLKDA
+564 RQQMEGQDPQVLKTE
-579 MDQLGNLTRPLADTV
+579 MDRLGDLTRSLADTV
-594 MGQAVFRALQEE
+594 VGQAVLSALQDQE
-606 TAESPAPHEP
+606 TTPV

>member
-1 MTERILGI
+1 MTERIIGI

-21 FDDLGPEVISQ
+21 FDQVGPEVIAEPGQ
-32 AGESPIIP
+32 TPIIP
-40 SVLTRSEGHWIVGR
+40 SVLTMREGKWLVGQ
-54 EALAGSLQ
+54 EALIRSLQ
-62 DPSRTLYSIKRLMGR
+62 NPTQTLHSIKRLIGR
-77 SLDEISATERAQ
+77 SLEEISAEEQAQ
-89 VPYHLTAG
+89 LPYQLRSG
-97 ARGQVQ
+97 ERGQVL
-103 VELDHQ
+103 VCLDEQ
-109 SFSPEE
+109 AFTPQEI
-115 LSAEILKAVK
+115 SAEILKAVK
-125 RQAETVLGE
+125 YRAEAILGE
-134 SVHKA
+134 TLQKA

-164 EVVRILNEPTA
+164 EAVRILNEPTA

-205 QLSGKIFKVVATNGD
+205 QLTGKIFKVVATNGD

-228 DQAIVQELSRR
+228 DQAIVGELTLRIQQEFTD
-239 IHQGHPSAELTTA
+239 AELR
-252 SARQVLRQAAEKIKM
+252 SPLARQVLRQTAETIKIS
-267 ELSQSF
+267 LSQSN
-273 ETEYLISIP
+273 EIEYTISIEDQSWSHQ
-282 GEPEAFAGAF
+282 GSF
-292 TTTELNPLLSP
+292 TTTELQPLLAP
-303 VIDRTLQR
+303 VIQRTLQR
-311 CQQALAQAGW
+311 CQQALDQAGW
-321 QAQELDEV
+321 KVEDLDEV

-340 VRHRVQQFFGRPPQV
+340 VRRQVQQFFGRTPQV
-355 AIDPYKVVAIGAGIQ
+355 AIDPYKVVALGAGIQ

-423 HQTAIE
+423 NQTAIE

-434 GERELVRDCRGLGR
+434 GERELVRDCRCLGR
-448 FRLRGIPPMKAGLPL
+448 FKLRGIPAMKAGLPL

-482 KRSQTTAAIEVVPF
+482 KRSQTDASIEVIPF

-503 IDALLESSYEHAI
+503 IDDLLEASYEHAI
-516 EDFNARQLIEFR
+516 EDFTARQLIEFR
-528 QTAERVLKGIEEH
+528 QTAERVLQGIEMH
-541 WKIAEQALGPEACA
+541 WAIAEKALPPTDCT
-555 AIQEQMARV
+555 AIRQQMEVV
-564 RQLMAGEQPQPLKDA
+564 RQRMEGQDPQVLKTE
-579 MDQLGNLTRPLADTV
+579 MDRLGDLTRSLADTV
-594 MGQAVFRALQEE
+594 MGQAVLSALKEQEI
-606 TAESPAPHEP
+606 TPV

>member
-1 MTERILGI
+1 MTERIIGI

-21 FDDLGPEVISQ
+21 FDQVGPEVIAEPGQ
-32 AGESPIIP
+32 TPIIP
-40 SVLTRSEGHWIVGR
+40 SVLTMREGKWLVGQ
-54 EALAGSLQ
+54 EALIRSLQ
-62 DPSRTLYSIKRLMGR
+62 NPTQTLHSIKRLIGR
-77 SLDEISATERAQ
+77 SLEEISAEEQAQ
-89 VPYHLTAG
+89 LPYQLRSG
-97 ARGQVQ
+97 ERGQVL
-103 VELDHQ
+103 VCLDEQ
-109 SFSPEE
+109 AFTPQEI
-115 LSAEILKAVK
+115 SAEILKAVK
-125 RQAETVLGE
+125 YRAEAILGE
-134 SVHKA
+134 TLQKA

-164 EVVRILNEPTA
+164 EAVRILNEPTA

-205 QLSGKIFKVVATNGD
+205 QLTGKIFKVVATNGD

-228 DQAIVQELSRR
+228 DQAIV
-239 IHQGHPSAELTTA
+239 GELTLRIQQEFTDTELC
-252 SARQVLRQAAEKIKM
+252 SPLARQILRQTAETIKIG
-267 ELSQSF
+267 LSQSN
-273 ETEYLISIP
+273 EIEYTISIEDQSWSHQ
-282 GEPEAFAGAF
+282 GSF
-292 TTTELNPLLSP
+292 TTTKLQPLLAP
-303 VIDRTLQR
+303 VIQRTLQR
-311 CQQALAQAGW
+311 CQQALDQAGW
-321 QAQELDEV
+321 KVEDLDEV

-340 VRHRVQQFFGRPPQV
+340 VRRQVQQFFGRTPQV
-355 AIDPYKVVAIGAGIQ
+355 AIDPYKVVALGAGIQ

-423 HQTAIE
+423 NQTAIE

-434 GERELVRDCRGLGR
+434 GERELVRDCRCLGR
-448 FRLRGIPPMKAGLPL
+448 FKLRGIPAMKAGLPL

-482 KRSQTTAAIEVVPF
+482 KRSQTDASIEVIPF

-503 IDALLESSYEHAI
+503 IDDLLEASYEHAI
-516 EDFNARQLIEFR
+516 EDFTARQLIEFR
-528 QTAERVLKGIEEH
+528 QTAERVLQGIEMH
-541 WKIAEQALGPEACA
+541 WTIAEKALAQKDRT
-555 AIQEQMARV
+555 AIHQQMEVV
-564 RQLMAGEQPQPLKDA
+564 RQRMEGQDPQVLKSE
-579 MDQLGNLTRPLADTV
+579 MDRLGDLTRSLADTV
-594 MGQAVFRALQEE
+594 MGQAVLSALKEQE
-606 TAESPAPHEP
+606 TTPV

>member
-1 MTERILGI
+1 MTERIIGI

-21 FDDLGPEVISQ
+21 FDQAGPEVIAEPGQ
-32 AGESPIIP
+32 TPIIP
-40 SVLTRSEGHWIVGR
+40 SVLTMREGKWLVGQ
-54 EALAGSLQ
+54 EALIRSLQ
-62 DPSRTLYSIKRLMGR
+62 NPTQTLHSIKRLMGR
-77 SLDEISATERAQ
+77 SLEEIPAEEQAQ
-89 VPYHLTAG
+89 LPYQLRSG
-97 ARGQVQ
+97 ERGQVL
-103 VELDHQ
+103 VCLDEQ
-109 SFSPEE
+109 AFTPQEI
-115 LSAEILKAVK
+115 SAEILKAVK
-125 RQAETVLGE
+125 HRAEAILGE
-134 SVHKA
+134 TLQKA

-164 EVVRILNEPTA
+164 EAVRILNEPTA

-205 QLSGKIFKVVATNGD
+205 QLTGKIFKVVATNGD

-228 DQAIVQELSRR
+228 DQAIVGELTLRIQQEFTD
-239 IHQGHPSAELTTA
+239 AELR
-252 SARQVLRQAAEKIKM
+252 SPLARQVLRQTAETIKIG
-267 ELSQSF
+267 LSQSN
-273 ETEYLISIP
+273 EIEYTISIEDQSWSHQ
-282 GEPEAFAGAF
+282 GSF
-292 TTTELNPLLSP
+292 TTTKLQPLLAP
-303 VIDRTLQR
+303 VIQRTLQR
-311 CQQALAQAGW
+311 CQQALDQAGW
-321 QAQELDEV
+321 KVEDLDEV

-340 VRHRVQQFFGRPPQV
+340 VRRQVQQFFGRAPQV
-355 AIDPYKVVAIGAGIQ
+355 AIDPYKVVALGAGIQ

-423 HQTAIE
+423 NQTAIE

-434 GERELVRDCRGLGR
+434 GERELVRDCRCLGR
-448 FRLRGIPPMKAGLPL
+448 FKLRGIPAMKAGLPL

-482 KRSQTTAAIEVVPF
+482 KRSQTDASIEVIPF

-503 IDALLESSYEHAI
+503 IDDLLEASYEHAI
-516 EDFNARQLIEFR
+516 EDFTARQLIEFR
-528 QTAERVLKGIEEH
+528 QTAERVLQGIEMH
-541 WKIAEQALGPEACA
+541 WTIAEKALAQKDRT
-555 AIQEQMARV
+555 AIRQQMEVV
-564 RQLMAGEQPQPLKDA
+564 RQRMEGQDPQVLKSE
-579 MDQLGNLTRPLADTV
+579 MDRLGDLTRSLADTV
-594 MGQAVFRALQEE
+594 MGQAVLSALQEQE
-606 TAESPAPHEP
+606 ATPV

>member
-1 MTERILGI
+1 MTERIVGI

-21 FDDLGPEVISQ
+21 FDQVGPEVIAEPGQ
-32 AGESPIIP
+32 TPIIP
-40 SVLTRSEGHWIVGR
+40 SVLTMHEGKWLVGQ
-54 EALAGSLQ
+54 EALIRSLQ
-62 DPSRTLYSIKRLMGR
+62 NPTQTLHSIKRLIGR
-77 SLDEISATERAQ
+77 SLEEIPAEEQAQ
-89 VPYHLTAG
+89 LPYQLRSG
-97 ARGQVQ
+97 ERGQVL
-103 VELDHQ
+103 VCLDEQ
-109 SFSPEE
+109 AFTPQEI
-115 LSAEILKAVK
+115 SAEILKAVK
-125 RQAETVLGE
+125 YRAEAILGE
-134 SVHKA
+134 TLQKA

-164 EVVRILNEPTA
+164 EAVRILNEPTA

-205 QLSGKIFKVVATNGD
+205 QLTGKIFKVVATNGD

-228 DQAIVQELSRR
+228 DQAIVGELTLRIQQEFTD
-239 IHQGHPSAELTTA
+239 AELR
-252 SARQVLRQAAEKIKM
+252 SPLARQVLRQTAETIKIG
-267 ELSQSF
+267 LSQSN
-273 ETEYLISIP
+273 EIEYTISIEDQSWSHQ
-282 GEPEAFAGAF
+282 GSF
-292 TTTELNPLLSP
+292 TTTELQPLLAP
-303 VIDRTLQR
+303 VIQRTLQR
-311 CQQALAQAGW
+311 CQQALDQAGW
-321 QAQELDEV
+321 KVEDLDEV

-340 VRHRVQQFFGRPPQV
+340 VRRQVQQFFGRTPQV
-355 AIDPYKVVAIGAGIQ
+355 AIDPYKVVALGAGIQ

-407 TTVPTEAKELY
+407 TTLPTEAKELY

-423 HQTAIE
+423 NQTAIE

-434 GERELVRDCRGLGR
+434 GERELVRDCRCLGR
-448 FRLRGIPPMKAGLPL
+448 FKLRGIPAMKAGLPL

-482 KRSQTTAAIEVVPF
+482 KRSQTDASIEVIPF

-503 IDALLESSYEHAI
+503 IDDLLEASYEHAI
-516 EDFNARQLIEFR
+516 EDFTARQLIEFR
-528 QTAERVLKGIEEH
+528 QTAERVLQGIEMH
-541 WKIAEQALGPEACA
+541 WTIAEKALAQIDCA
-555 AIQEQMARV
+555 AIRQQMEVV
-564 RQLMAGEQPQPLKDA
+564 RQQMEGQDPQVLKTE
-579 MDQLGNLTRPLADTV
+579 MDRLGDLTRSLADTV
-594 MGQAVFRALQEE
+594 VGQAVLSALQDQE
-606 TAESPAPHEP
+606 TTPV